1 MDIDDP
7 RPIIEAKPFA
17 NEDAN
22 LINCFGMEGFWSE
35 IERER
40 STACGRGRSS
50 TRWDPRRIFKVKG
63 KGGRRL
69 TMFTCTKHKFPTK
82 KQGRGLFVSESEGV
96 GSRNPPRRRPAPT
109 ISPLNLFPPCCV
121 HAPAHGLLEK
131 RWPFAAATDRRWW
144 SAWQVV
150 VRQVG
155 LISSRAGRCR
165 ATLQKI
171 LPWACKSRES
181 GRDLYR
187 LG

>member
-7 RPIIEAKPFA
+7 RPIIKTKPFA

-82 KQGRGLFVSESEGV
+82 NKAAVRLLAEVKVWDLFPQSSSAPAGTNHLTAEFVSTLLCSRSGTRAV
-96 GSRNPPRRRPAPT
+96 GEALTLRGSDWPPLMKCLT
-109 ISPLNLFPPCCV
+109 
-121 HAPAHGLLEK
+121 G
-131 RWPFAAATDRRWW
+131 
-144 SAWQVV
+144 
-150 VRQVG
+150 G
-155 LISSRAGRCR
+155 
-165 ATLQKI
+165 
-171 LPWACKSRES
+171 CKASWIN
-181 GRDLYR
+181 
-187 LG
+187 